1 MNSPETPVS
10 DLLLIL
16 APPLRLVDWLEKVFY
31 QRKVNGE
38 EVPENFVKWLERWQR
53 IRSDLPSEID
63 GMPAEKWA
71 EVERKVFG
79 KKEIA

>member
-63 GMPAEKWA
+63 GMPIEKWA

-79 KKEIA
+79 KREIA

>member
-38 EVPENFVKWLERWQR
+38 EVPENFVTLPRVETQGLLRKQSTQLQMKQPSGGCLR
-53 IRSDLPSEID
+53 IY
-63 GMPAEKWA
+63 A
-71 EVERKVFG
+71 
-79 KKEIA
+79 